1 MVRFV
6 LDIVN
11 ERNIAVVLIEHDL
24 GVVMDISDAI
34 NVLDFGLLIASGEPA
49 EVAAHPKVIEAYVG
63 AEAA

>member
-1 MVRFV
+1 
-6 LDIVN
+6 
-11 ERNIAVVLIEHDL
+11 L